1 MLTPHDTPSSQ
12 VSVILSC
19 VGPLCAPG
27 VIEGTLILAHPIRD
41 GDIVCRLSAH
51 AFRGHMVSRP
61 LSSGTVAL
69 GLQASRQFSPQ
80 LTDTGTTPQ
89 PAPIQHWPCRLSML
103 SERTQ
108 NLPIGCHCCPRIT
121 LGLLNRLL
129 PDVWVH
135 TDHHAGR
142 TGGDS
147 PGFALSLVAESTTG
161 VLLVAETAAE
171 KVGLAPR
178 LPKHRL

>member
-1 MLTPHDTPSSQ
+1 MLF
-12 VSVILSC
+12 
-19 VGPLCAPG
+19 
-27 VIEGTLILAHPIRD
+27 E
-41 GDIVCRLSAH
+41 
-51 AFRGHMVSRP
+51 
-61 LSSGTVAL
+61 
-69 GLQASRQFSPQ
+69 
-80 LTDTGTTPQ
+80 
-89 PAPIQHWPCRLSML
+89 
-103 SERTQ
+103 ETQ
-108 NLPIGCHCCPRIT
+108 NPPIGCRCCPRIT

-178 LPKHRL
+178 

>member
-1 MLTPHDTPSSQ
+1 MIDY
-12 VSVILSC
+12 
-19 VGPLCAPG
+19 
-27 VIEGTLILAHPIRD
+27 R
-41 GDIVCRLSAH
+41 
-51 AFRGHMVSRP
+51 
-61 LSSGTVAL
+61 
-69 GLQASRQFSPQ
+69 
-80 LTDTGTTPQ
+80 
-89 PAPIQHWPCRLSML
+89 
-103 SERTQ
+103 
-108 NLPIGCHCCPRIT
+108 CCPGTT

-171 KVGLAPR
+171 KVG
-178 LPKHRL
+178 

>member
-1 MLTPHDTPSSQ
+1 M
-12 VSVILSC
+12 V
-19 VGPLCAPG
+19 PG
-27 VIEGTLILAHPIRD
+27 T
-41 GDIVCRLSAH
+41 
-51 AFRGHMVSRP
+51 
-61 LSSGTVAL
+61 TL
-69 GLQASRQFSPQ
+69 GLEASRLFATQ
-80 LTDTGTTPQ
+80 LTDAGTTSQ
-89 PAPIQHWPCRLSML
+89 PSSIQLCPYKLYLLNEETQAPMIDDR
-103 SERTQ
+103 
-108 NLPIGCHCCPRIT
+108 CCPGTT

-171 KVGLAPR
+171 KVG
-178 LPKHRL
+178 